1 VLDNLNSFMAF
12 RKVSK
17 SLRRRVR
24 AAAKET
30 MVKSL
35 AFDESAI
42 FGKGQLA
49 SPLVSEVTK
58 YLMRDMIQILPFLD
72 ETNVLFLQ
80 GLASILQPVSYDMN
94 EIFVQEGQV
103 TDSCYYLMHGEILV
117 TNRSGHKEE
126 IQFLSDSPDENWIPI
141 RFVGEAALN
150 EHNLVNS
157 PITVKCVANSR
168 FYCLSGRE
176 LKALASR
183 SALMTSQVQKFKL
196 SHKLYHKAMLTEQG
210 EDERL
215 SLVEEFRANNAMK
228 FWKKKL
234 GSSSLVSQKMA

>member
-1 VLDNLNSFMAF
+1 M
-12 RKVSK
+12 
-17 SLRRRVR
+17 
-24 AAAKET
+24 
-30 MVKSL
+30 
-35 AFDESAI
+35 
-42 FGKGQLA
+42 
-49 SPLVSEVTK
+49 
-58 YLMRDMIQILPFLD
+58 
-72 ETNVLFLQ
+72 
-80 GLASILQPVSYDMN
+80 ASILQPVSHEMN
-94 EIFVQEGQV
+94 KTFVREGQV
-103 TDSCYYLMHGEILV
+103 TDACYYLMDGEILLSNQ
-117 TNRSGHKEE
+117 TGHLEE
-126 IQFLSDSPDENWIPI
+126 ISFSPDSLEDAKAPI
-141 RFVGEAALN
+141 RFVGEAALDF
-150 EHNLVNS
+150 ESNLVNS